1 MFLHAENLFFLF
13 SLQLVDISI
22 FYVYAVCYILW
33 ISVLFFGEK
42 HLVPRR
48 ATSRLFCRETNR
60 IS

>member
-33 ISVLFFGEK
+33 ISVLSSVRNILF
-42 HLVPRR
+42 LVEQRPDYR
-48 ATSRLFCRETNR
+48 RETNR

>member
-48 ATSRLFCRETNR
+48 ETNR

>member
-13 SLQLVDISI
+13 SLQLVDIFI

-33 ISVLFFGEK
+33 ISGLFFGEK

-48 ATSRLFCRETNR
+48 ATSRL
-60 IS
+60 S

>member
-33 ISVLFFGEK
+33 ISVLFFVEQR
-42 HLVPRR
+42 PDYR
-48 ATSRLFCRETNR
+48 RETNR